1 MCHFIDAL
9 TYIAGSVQVEVS
21 AIAAREHDDAVS
33 ILVKFLDG
41 STGTIV
47 YSSLGDAGVA
57 KEYVE
62 VFTAGRVVQLDDFC
76 RLTVTQGGK
85 QKSEKAAQDKGQARL
100 VAAFMDAVR
109 RGGPPPI
116 PLAEIAAVTE
126 ATFAVEE
133 ALRLGGTVALSSN
146 LPPKICSA

>member
-1 MCHFIDAL
+1 MRGRAR
-9 TYIAGSVQVEVS
+9 TRPVS
-21 AIAAREHDDAVS
+21 
-33 ILVKFLDG
+33 
-41 STGTIV
+41 
-47 YSSLGDAGVA
+47 

-62 VFTAGRVVQLDDFC
+62 VFAAGCVVQLDDF
-76 RLTVTQGGK
+76 RHLTVTQGGK
-85 QKSEKAAQDKGQARL
+85 QKSKKAAQDKGQAHL

-133 ALRLGGTVALSSN
+133 ALRLGGTVVMSSN
-146 LPPKICSA
+146 IPPKNCPT